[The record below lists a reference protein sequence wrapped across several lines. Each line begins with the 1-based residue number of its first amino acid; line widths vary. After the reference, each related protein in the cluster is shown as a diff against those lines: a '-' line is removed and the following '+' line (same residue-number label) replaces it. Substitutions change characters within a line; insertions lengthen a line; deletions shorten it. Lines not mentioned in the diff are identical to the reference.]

1 MAISPAKRT
10 PMERRPRLEAASESV
25 MSKSFSGVSKEDLK
39 RRGTR
44 YVQPEHGA
52 PAIFL
57 DELER
62 PSVGSGDGRAEGKA
76 QTGATIL
83 GRSRAVRPSKSR
95 KQPGAIFWRDAWS
108 VIRHLDVPTVAGRI
122 SAQSY
127 GRPVTGVPACV
138 VDQVVNH
145 TPQ

>member
-1 MAISPAKRT
+1 MPAGVDRCLKAVADVDSDLMSWVSPAPPAVAGALLTPAEVGDDPQAEMAISPAART

-57 DELER
+57 DEFER
-62 PSVGSGDGRAEGKA
+62 PSMGRGDGSAEGQT
-76 QTGATIL
+76 QTG
-83 GRSRAVRPSKSR
+83 P
-95 KQPGAIFWRDAWS
+95 AIF
-108 VIRHLDVPTVAGRI
+108 GR
-122 SAQSY
+122 
-127 GRPVTGVPACV
+127 
-138 VDQVVNH
+138 
-145 TPQ
+145 